1 MAPFA
6 ANPPQGDRGV
16 RGPRAEVMQLASGKS
31 RARAAFAGNR
41 EDWTVF
47 EPDRGPLDRSAS
59 SYAASAAVANRGRGL
74 LLVVHSD
81 SRVGRACR
89 LAHRVCW
96 IGGGILARAGE
107 QRH

>member
-16 RGPRAEVMQLASGKS
+16 RGPRAEVMQLPSGKS

-74 LLVVHSD
+74 LLVVVAVAQTSQNSLNTQRCE
-81 SRVGRACR
+81 SRVR
-89 LAHRVCW
+89 
-96 IGGGILARAGE
+96 IGCS
-107 QRH
+107 H